1 MLLTCK
7 SCFQY
12 IQVMTKYNIL
22 EDGQPFSVKYVHHF
36 VIYNDWETVA
46 AL

>member
-1 MLLTCK
+1 
-7 SCFQY
+7 
-12 IQVMTKYNIL
+12 MTKYNIL

-36 VIYNDWETVA
+36 VIYNDWETVTLA